1 MIGKVRL
8 LTSKMFFSVKKE
20 ISYRIDNMDPY
31 TVTKSKKKN
40 QNAFNLKLKLANP
53 QV

>member
-20 ISYRIDNMDPY
+20 ISHRIDNVDPY
-31 TVTKSKKKN
+31 TVTKSKTKKKTKMH
-40 QNAFNLKLKLANP
+40 LIWSWS
-53 QV
+53 